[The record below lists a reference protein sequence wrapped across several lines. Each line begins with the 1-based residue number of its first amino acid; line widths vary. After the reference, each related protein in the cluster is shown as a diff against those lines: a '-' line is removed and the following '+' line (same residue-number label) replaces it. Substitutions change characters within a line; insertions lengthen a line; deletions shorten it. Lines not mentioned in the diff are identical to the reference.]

1 MCSSDLEAGGAF
13 DIVKKVKPR
22 LGNRYDI
29 RVTILGHIQRGGN
42 PSCFDRVLASR
53 MGVAAV
59 EGLLEGQNKMMVG
72 IQNNQIVY
80 VPLIDSATQKAV
92 FNHNSLARIAEIL
105 AY

>member
-1 MCSSDLEAGGAF
+1 
-13 DIVKKVKPR
+13 
-22 LGNRYDI
+22 
-29 RVTILGHIQRGGN
+29 
-42 PSCFDRVLASR
+42 